1 MVDTGFNGYMTLP
14 PTLVADLGLA
24 VLGNGEAVIAD
35 GSEAAFD
42 VYGVTVVWDCQ
53 PRFVETATV
62 GIDALVGMMLLD
74 RHSLLVEV
82 ATGGRVFVQAV
93 G

>member
-1 MVDTGFNGYMTLP
+1 M
-14 PTLVADLGLA
+14 GLA
-24 VLGNGEAVIAD
+24 VLGNGEAVLAD

-42 VYGVTVVWDCQ
+42 VYGVTIVWDCQ
-53 PRFVETATV
+53 PRFVETAAV